1 MKRDAWGAVLL
12 FLALSGAANGTWML
26 VDPAHWYHHLPAGV
40 PDTGPLN
47 AHFVRDIGCAFVVFS
62 GALFWAWRAPVWRRP
77 LVVTTA
83 AFYAAH
89 AVLHVHDVARGLL
102 TSDHLLL
109 DAWGVYLPAALMTAA
124 AVAQL
129 RASSEGHASP
139 SPEAAAARV
148 RARS

>member
-1 MKRDAWGAVLL
+1 MRDADPKPSDRWGALLLVLAVGSL
-12 FLALSGAANGTWML
+12 VNGIWML
-26 VDPAHWYHHLPAGV
+26 VSPGHWYHHLPAGV

-47 AHFVRDIGCAFVVFS
+47 AHFVRDIGCAFVTFAF
-62 GALFWAWRAPVWRRP
+62 ALGWAWRVPAWRTP

-83 AFYAAH
+83 IFFVAH

-109 DAWGVYLPAALMTAA
+109 DAWGVYAPAVLVVAA

-129 RASSEGHASP
+129 RNPARPREEG
-139 SPEAAAARV
+139 ER
-148 RARS
+148 